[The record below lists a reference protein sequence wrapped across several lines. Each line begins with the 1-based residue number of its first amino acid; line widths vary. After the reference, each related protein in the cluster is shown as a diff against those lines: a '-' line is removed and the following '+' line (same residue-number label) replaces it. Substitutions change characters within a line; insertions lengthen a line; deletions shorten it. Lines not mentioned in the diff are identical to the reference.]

1 MQAMKPTVDAFIEE
15 HREDSDA
22 ELAQALVRA
31 TGLGAL
37 LTRDAGLDI
46 HQKANIADVV
56 TQADLWAE
64 DFTGTVLR
72 TLRPNDGLLGE
83 EGTDHASDSGRTWVI
98 DPVDGTFNFAAGMDY
113 FCSALALVH
122 GDPADPRA
130 VEFGAVHR
138 PVTNTTWFGGA
149 GLGTTVYQH
158 GDPNDPTAGTRARH
172 LPPLPRGSRAKN
184 MENSGLATYLH
195 PSFYSEPVFDV
206 WRGLVPCFATF
217 RTLGSA
223 SIDLAQL
230 SAGVID
236 AWAQIKVCDWDW
248 LPGRGL
254 IEGVGGTTRKI
265 TVQGIEWSLAGT
277 DTVVAEMVEHL
288 ERSNS

>member
-1 MQAMKPTVDAFIEE
+1 MKATVDAFIEQ

-31 TGLGAL
+31 TGQGAL
-37 LTRDAGLDI
+37 ITRESGLDI

-64 DFTGTVLR
+64 DFTATVLR

-83 EGTDHASDSGRTWVI
+83 EGTHHASDSGRTWVI
-98 DPVDGTFNFAAGMDY
+98 DPVDGTFNFASGMDY

-122 GDPADPRA
+122 GDPSNPRA

-138 PVTNTTWFGGA
+138 PATDTTWFGGA
-149 GLGTTVYQH
+149 GLGTMVDK
-158 GDPNDPTAGTRARH
+158 GNGPRRLPN
-172 LPPLPRGSRAKN
+172 LPRGSRAKS
-184 MENSGLATYLH
+184 MDHCGLATYLH
-195 PSFYSEPVFDV
+195 PSFFSEPVFDV
-206 WRGLVPCFATF
+206 WRALIPCFATL

-230 SAGVID
+230 SQGIID

-254 IEGVGGTTRKI
+254 VEGVGGTTAKMEI
-265 TVQGIEWSLAGT
+265 QGIEWSLAGT
-277 DTVVAEMVEHL
+277 DTVVNQMIEELKKHEL
-288 ERSNS
+288 H